1 MLKKIYPLKPENN
14 EIFWTPIQEE
24 DKEIIRTGTIGE
36 GSCFFHSILTACSEE
51 YNNKSINEKM
61 SYVKDVREKIAEKVT
76 KETWEKVGNGTISK
90 VFFQENLLFIL
101 TDFYSYIETNNI
113 KRTRS
118 KRLIEYLS
126 EDNLEFY
133 RILIKLLPLKILEEE
148 ILPKAYNKSI
158 SLSIG
163 ENCLEIISSTIE
175 YIKSMKNYNI
185 INPNKKEYLI
195 KNVKKWLTV
204 ILAET
209 EEISYKKYVKN
220 ISNPSYTIGLDMM
233 EFISDFFN
241 RDIFIIDSNTRLPYV
256 SLFSENNI
264 KRRKSIV
271 ILWVN
276 SNHYEILGV
285 KTKNQIKRNF
295 SHNNIFIDKIYSFLF
310 DHNRIRRKY
319 QDLIPFLFK

>member
-1 MLKKIYPLKPENN
+1 MLKKIHPLKPENN

-61 SYVKDVREKIAEKVT
+61 SYVKDVRQKIAEKVT

-126 EDNLEFY
+126 EDNIEFY
-133 RILIKLLPLKILEEE
+133 KILIKLLPLKILEEE

-158 SLSIG
+158 SLSID

-209 EEISYKKYVKN
+209 EEISYKNYVKN
-220 ISNPSYTIGLDMM
+220 ISNPSYTIGIDMM